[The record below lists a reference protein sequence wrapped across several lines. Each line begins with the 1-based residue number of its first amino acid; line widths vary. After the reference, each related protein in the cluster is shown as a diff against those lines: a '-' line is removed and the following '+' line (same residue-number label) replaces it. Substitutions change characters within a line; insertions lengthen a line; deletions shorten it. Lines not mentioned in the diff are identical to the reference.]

1 MALEVLPERF
11 LCEEGGRDESPPA
24 RRRREKKASRELK
37 IDAFA
42 DDARRARRL
51 RFSENRSLRARRAN
65 GVCGSLVCL
74 L

>member
-42 DDARRARRL
+42 ADYEQQFPWVAPAPPSAEIISR
-51 RFSENRSLRARRAN
+51 
-65 GVCGSLVCL
+65 G
-74 L
+74 